1 MSEADKSP
9 LDPFTQFW
17 ADTMSKMGGSGAADA
32 PVIPGMGGAANP
44 FEAMQEEAARQMRRG
59 MLDAWAKSCE
69 EYLGSPQFLEVMKQS
84 MDNALA
90 FRKQVNEFLNQ
101 AYEQA
106 QVPSRDDVASLSEA
120 LAGFERRIIGRLED
134 LSRRVAMLE
143 ERKGGEVGAA
153 KAEGKS

>member
-17 ADTMSKMGGSGAADA
+17 TDTMSKMGGSAAA
-32 PVIPGMGGAANP
+32 GSPVMPGMGGAAGSANP

-101 AYEQA
+101 AYARMEGTA
-106 QVPSRDDVASLSEA
+106 A
-120 LAGFERRIIGRLED
+120 RRKTLF
-134 LSRRVAMLE
+134 SYTAKRVCP
-143 ERKGGEVGAA
+143 
-153 KAEGKS
+153 